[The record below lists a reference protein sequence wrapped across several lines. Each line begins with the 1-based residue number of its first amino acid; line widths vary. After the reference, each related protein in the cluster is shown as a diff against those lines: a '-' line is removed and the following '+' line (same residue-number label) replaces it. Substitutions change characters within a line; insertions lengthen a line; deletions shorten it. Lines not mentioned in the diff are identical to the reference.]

1 MSQILLNPDIA
12 SLVADNCKPDLRV
25 TALLSQTCRM
35 YRDMFPFTRNAL
47 EMAVWLTLNEQY
59 DEHGEDQVLQNRLYY
74 FWKFKLTYSK
84 KLVWRISA
92 ESPGDHGDFE
102 HLGMIILGK
111 RTATLVMNAKGW
123 GNNHKDSFHG
133 IQDLATLLQCISAH
147 TFLCHQTPMEP
158 DPLPESV
165 VHRHRHSFGWSL
177 QRVFGLWKPFSKSYM
192 TNDNGF
198 IKHKNVEWELVE
210 AF

>member
-25 TALLSQTCRM
+25 TALLSPTCRM
-35 YRDMFPFTRNAL
+35 YRDIFPYTDNVQVMGF
-47 EMAVWLTLNEQY
+47 WLDHKAEFVHGHVLQTKQIYHLNE
-59 DEHGEDQVLQNRLYY
+59 
-74 FWKFKLTYSK
+74 FKITYSK
-84 KLVWRISA
+84 NNVWRISA
-92 ESPGDHGDFE
+92 ESPGDHGPFE
-102 HLGMIILGK
+102 HLGFVVLGK
-111 RTATLVMNAKGW
+111 RTATLVMNAIGW
-123 GNNHKDSFHG
+123 GNNHKDSFQG
-133 IQDLATLLQCISAH
+133 IQDLNTLYKCISAH
-147 TFLCHQTPMEP
+147 TYLCHQTPMEP